1 MPDTFNDETNV
12 VLFDNVVIPDT
23 FNDDI
28 HVVEPFN
35 VDVRDTFKL
44 LVVNVDGFVKLL
56 IYVNNVVDV
65 AFKLVIDNV
74 ELVDSEFKLLKMVVD
89 VLFKLVILEFIVN
102 TDKPDAF
109 TLPTTFN
116 VDKHVAALFNVVAPD
131 TFNVPTHVV
140 FLFSDIPLVFIFI
153 IFT

>member
-65 AFKLVIDNV
+65 LFKLSIFNLLKVDN
-74 ELVDSEFKLLKMVVD
+74 EFKLLKMVVD
-89 VLFKLVILEFIVN
+89 VAFKLVIDNVQLVDKLFTFVFVAKVEPLTVNDDDKTVALVVIKWYELTSYNPELFILEFIYYIYIV
-102 TDKPDAF
+102 
-109 TLPTTFN
+109 
-116 VDKHVAALFNVVAPD
+116 
-131 TFNVPTHVV
+131 
-140 FLFSDIPLVFIFI
+140 
-153 IFT
+153 